1 MNKNIFR
8 AIRRQCKEIFEEF
21 LSKRS
26 RLNSKIKRIF
36 RENLALFSRCLLRE
50 TQIDVSSIDGFSEQ
64 DFVKYLGL
72 FINYWIMKR
81 ELMPTAHF
89 EKAVE
94 TNDLLYA
101 YSHKKFRDYLSIP
114 EVNVI
119 IRILFERI
127 GESEFIAN
135 HEALNSN
142 PRAYMNQIQKI
153 KMNILDN

>member
-1 MNKNIFR
+1 
-8 AIRRQCKEIFEEF
+8 
-21 LSKRS
+21 
-26 RLNSKIKRIF
+26 
-36 RENLALFSRCLLRE
+36 
-50 TQIDVSSIDGFSEQ
+50 
-64 DFVKYLGL
+64 
-72 FINYWIMKR
+72 MKR
-81 ELMPTAHF
+81 ELMTTADF
-89 EKAVE
+89 EKAIE

-135 HEALNSN
+135 HETLNSS